1 MNDTAI
7 RHSRMRNRFETEV
20 DGQSAYVEYA
30 LEGGTMAIVHTIV
43 PEAIGGRGIAG
54 KLVQAAVEH
63 AQAEGLKVAPRCS
76 YAAAWMD
83 RHPEFADLRA

>member
-7 RHSRMRNRFETEV
+7 RHDAARHRFETEV
-20 DGQSAYVEYA
+20 DGHVGYVEYA
-30 LEGGTMAIVHTIV
+30 LEGGVMSIDHTIV

-63 AQAEGLKVAPRCS
+63 ARAKGLKIAPRCS
-76 YAAAWMD
+76 YAAAWME
-83 RHPEFADLRA
+83 RHPQYADLRA

>member
-1 MNDTAI
+1 MNDIAI

-20 DGQSAYVEYA
+20 DGHAGYVEYA
-30 LEGGTMAIVHTIV
+30 LEGGTMAIVHAIV

-54 KLVQAAVEH
+54 QLVRAAVEH

-76 YAAAWMD
+76 YAATWMD
-83 RHPEFADLRA
+83 RHPEFAGLRV